1 MNKPQHR
8 HPPAFYRACP
18 KVELHRHLEGSLR
31 LETLREIAQAHGI
44 AAEEHMPLDTRV
56 QVMEKEPFTAANFLS
71 KFSTLRLFYRSPEVI
86 TRVTREAIEDAARD
100 NVRYMELR
108 FTPVAL
114 SRVEDFP
121 LADVMDWVIEAAR
134 QAGEEYGLPTR
145 LIASVNR
152 HESTA
157 LAEKVAQLS
166 IDRMH
171 KGIVGLD
178 LAGNEADFPA
188 APFAPL
194 FREARRAGL
203 HVTVHAGEW
212 GGAKNVRQAIEE
224 MSAERIG
231 HGVRVLEDPG
241 VVHLAREYGT
251 TFEVCIT
258 SNYQS
263 GVVAALAQHPLPRML
278 AAGLHV
284 TINTDDPSVSRITLS
299 DEFRVA
305 GESLGMSDEALQHMV
320 LTAARNAFL
329 PPAERDALVERL
341 KEEWGRMNDEC

>member
-1 MNKPQHR
+1 MSKPQRR
-8 HPPAFYRACP
+8 HSPAFYRAYP

-44 AAEEHMPLDTRV
+44 AVEEHRPLDMRV

-86 TRVTREAIEDAARD
+86 TRVTREAVEDAARD

-194 FREARRAGL
+194 FREARQAGL
-203 HVTVHAGEW
+203 RVTVHAGEW
-212 GGAKNVRQAIEE
+212 GGAENVRQAIEE

-241 VVHLAREYGT
+241 VAHLARECGT

-263 GVVAALAQHPLPRML
+263 GVVAALTQHPLPRML
-278 AAGLHV
+278 AAGLRV

-305 GESLGMSDEALQHMV
+305 GESLGMSDEALRHMV
-320 LTAARNAFL
+320 LTAAQNAFL
-329 PPAERDALVERL
+329 PPAERDALVEKL
-341 KEEWGRMNDEC
+341 NEEWGMVNEE

>member
-1 MNKPQHR
+1 MSNTQR
-8 HPPAFYRACP
+8 HHSSSFYRAYP

-44 AAEEHMPLDTRV
+44 AVEQHASLAMLV

-121 LADVMDWVIEAAR
+121 LADVMDWVIEAAEA
-134 QAGEEYGLPTR
+134 AGAEFGLPTR

-152 HESTA
+152 HESPA
-157 LAEKVAQLS
+157 LAEKVVQLS
-166 IDRMH
+166 IERMH
-171 KGIVGLD
+171 RGVVGLD
-178 LAGNEADFPA
+178 LAGNEADFSA
-188 APFAPL
+188 APFAPI
-194 FREARRAGL
+194 FREARQAGL
-203 HVTVHAGEW
+203 HITIHAGEW
-212 GGAKNVRQAIEE
+212 RGAENVRHAIEE

-231 HGVRVLEDPG
+231 HGVRVLEDPD
-241 VVHLAREYGT
+241 VVRLAREYGT
-251 TFEVCIT
+251 TFEVCVT

-263 GVVAALAQHPLPRML
+263 GVVAALTQHPLPRML
-278 AAGLHV
+278 AAGLRV
-284 TINTDDPSVSRITLS
+284 TINTDDPSISRITLS
-299 DEFRVA
+299 DEFRIA
-305 GESLGMSDEALQHMV
+305 RESLGMSEEALQHMV

-329 PPAERDALVERL
+329 PPAEREALVERL
-341 KEEWGRMNDEC
+341 NEECGMMNAE

>member
-1 MNKPQHR
+1 MSNSPR
-8 HPPAFYRACP
+8 HHPAAFYHACP

-44 AAEEHMPLDTRV
+44 AVEQSEPLGMLV
-56 QVMEKEPFTAANFLS
+56 QVMDKEPFTAANFLS

-121 LADVMDWVIEAAR
+121 LADVMDWVVEAAE
-134 QAGEEYGLPTR
+134 AASTEFGLPTC

-157 LAEKVAQLS
+157 LAEKVVQLS
-166 IDRMH
+166 IERMH
-171 KGIVGLD
+171 KGVVGLD
-178 LAGNEADFPA
+178 LAGNEADFSA

-194 FREARRAGL
+194 FREARQAGL
-203 HVTVHAGEW
+203 HITVHAGEW
-212 GGAKNVRQAIEE
+212 RGAENVRHAIEE

-231 HGVRVLEDPG
+231 HGVRVLEDPE
-241 VVHLAREYGT
+241 VVHLAREHGT

-263 GVVAALAQHPLPRML
+263 GVVPALTQHPLPRML
-278 AAGLHV
+278 AAGLQV
-284 TINTDDPSVSRITLS
+284 TINTDDPSISRITLS

-305 GESLGMSDEALQHMV
+305 DESLGMSDEALQHMV

-329 PPAERDALVERL
+329 PLAEREALTERL
-341 KEEWGRMNDEC
+341 HEEWEMMNAE